1 MTTGLSPH
9 KHRGI
14 SRSGCLKLE
23 SPTLIMTLAS
33 SNRRHI
39 RASFSHSSSKYLRAP
54 EETTCSLLFCL
65 MHKKNS
71 SPGGWFYWQGHP
83 SYNYCWFN
91 LYGGSG
97 PEPIIICPG
106 KNKAHTYTYCISLI
120 PYHLSRLDCALVW
133 CVRLLLEGWL
143 MCVPAG
149 GPY

>member
-65 MHKKNS
+65 MHKKIALLGVDFTDKVI
-71 SPGGWFYWQGHP
+71 PV
-83 SYNYCWFN
+83 
-91 LYGGSG
+91 
-97 PEPIIICPG
+97 IIIADSICTEVVAPSQLSFAPG
-106 KNKAHTYTYCISLI
+106 KIRHIHI
-120 PYHLSRLDCALVW
+120 PTALV
-133 CVRLLLEGWL
+133 
-143 MCVPAG
+143 
-149 GPY
+149 